1 MKFEYGPKPKTR
13 VIVGRRKMGERRGQ
27 HHPPPPLRTPTPS
40 TDPQVSAGPH
50 LPLSFAATAPSRAQ
64 FPLSTHLPARPDT
77 KGATRPDS
85 NAASTSKLQPFP
97 KERMVWALTPSGCG
111 RFPSAPRALQG
122 QLLLPSAA
130 ECKLAL
136 FSTGLTDESKRQGV
150 EATRRLYLGSW
161 LT

>member
-1 MKFEYGPKPKTR
+1 MFSRDAKGEAK
-13 VIVGRRKMGERRGQ
+13 RKMGERRGQ

-150 EATRRLYLGSW
+150 EATRRLYLGSL